1 MNEAPTGRARSK
13 SGNRRSAVLIAAAAF
28 SAGAVAATF
37 DGALADEGGVPF
49 WLSGQFGSLAAAPQT
64 PGWSFAV
71 LNYYTSLSAAG
82 NVAAAREVTIGKLSP
97 TVSVNLDV
105 NLKVNADL
113 VAISPGYVFATP
125 VLGGQLAVSM
135 AAIVGQQNPQISGT
149 LTASAGPLTVMRQG
163 SISDSATGFGDL
175 YPQVAL
181 RWNAGVNN
189 WMVYAMGD
197 IPVGE
202 YNSSNL
208 ANLGIG
214 HGALDGGGGYTYFD
228 PGTGHE
234 FSVLSGLTGN
244 FINPSTGYTNGIDW
258 HVDWGAS
265 QFLSKTMHIG
275 AVGYFYQQIT
285 PDSGAAAFL
294 GSNESRVAAIGPQV
308 GFIIPAGSVKAYLNL
323 KAYWE
328 FAAENRPSGWNAWV
342 TLALSPSAA
351 PSAPP
356 VIAK

>member
-1 MNEAPTGRARSK
+1 MRFDFGRRLLLAMV
-13 SGNRRSAVLIAAAAF
+13 VLVA
-28 SAGAVAATF
+28 AGAASAMF
-37 DGALADEGGVPF
+37 AGAIADEGGVPF

-64 PGWSFAV
+64 PGWSLAV
-71 LNYYTSLSAAG
+71 LNYYTSIAAAG
-82 NVAAAREVTIGKLSP
+82 KVAAAREVTIGKLSP
-97 TVSVNLDV
+97 TVSVNLNV
-105 NLKVNADL
+105 NLKANADV

-125 VLGGQLAVSM
+125 VFGGQLAVNM
-135 AAIVGQQNPQISGT
+135 AAIVAQQNPAISGT
-149 LTASAGPLTVMRQG
+149 LTASVGPLVATREG
-163 SISDSATGFGDL
+163 SITDSATGFGDL
-175 YPQVAL
+175 YPQMAL
-181 RWNAGVNN
+181 RWNAGVHN

-228 PGTGHE
+228 PKTGHE
-234 FSVLSGLTGN
+234 FSVVTGLTGN
-244 FINPSTGYTNGIDW
+244 FSNPSTGYTNGTDW

-265 QFLSKTMHIG
+265 QFLSPAIQVG

-285 PDSGAAAFL
+285 PDQGAAAFL

-308 GFIIPAGSVKAYLNL
+308 GFIIPAGSVQAYLNV
-323 KAYWE
+323 KGYWE
-328 FAAENRPSGWNAWV
+328 FAAENRSSGWNAWV
-342 TLALSPSAA
+342 ALALSPSTV

-356 VIAK
+356 VVRK